1 MTREEIENYEPEKIQ
16 TMDDF
21 VAFCGYHDSDFVY
34 EWKEYGYKNNKRIDY
49 DKPRLEMWVP
59 FDKLDILT
67 SQVLGNAYFEDGRYP
82 EINLYDGGVYIGPD
96 EVEEM
101 LEWLEIEKPE
111 EVFPFDVV
119 CCSYPDLST
128 PEKVDAYFEKLKKL
142 RADVNPADSADS
154 DTSNAP
160 ATDAQ

>member
-21 VAFCGYHDSDFVY
+21 VAFCGYHDSDFCY
-34 EWKEYGYKNNKRIDY
+34 EWKEYTYDKSGYKRINY
-49 DKPRLEMWVP
+49 DKPRLVMWVP

-82 EINLYDGGVYIGPD
+82 DVNMYDGGVFIGPD

-101 LEWLEIEKPE
+101 LDWLEIEKPE
-111 EVFPFDVV
+111 EVFPYSEVHS
-119 CCSYPDLST
+119 SYPDLST
-128 PEKVDAYFEKLKKL
+128 PEKIDAYFEHFKKL
-142 RADVNPADSADS
+142 
-154 DTSNAP
+154 SNE
-160 ATDAQ
+160 DN